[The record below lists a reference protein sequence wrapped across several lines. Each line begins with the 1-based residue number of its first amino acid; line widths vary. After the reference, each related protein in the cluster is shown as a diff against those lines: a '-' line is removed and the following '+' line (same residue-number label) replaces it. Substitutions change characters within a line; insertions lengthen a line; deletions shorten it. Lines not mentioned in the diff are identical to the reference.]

1 VANMNKDPDTG
12 KSAEDQSDI
21 QLDATLADA
30 DEQMLDA
37 IRSRLNLQ
45 TGLSDILG
53 SHPRRKFHDSAL
65 TPDESKQ

>member
-45 TGLSDILG
+45 TGFPTYWVATPGG
-53 SHPRRKFHDSAL
+53 SSTIRR
-65 TPDESKQ
+65 